1 MERKPNARTRR
12 LTQLALLLALVLI
25 MSYTPLGYL
34 PVGPLVLSLLTIPVA
49 VGAIVMG
56 PASGAIL
63 GGAFGLTSFFNAV
76 RGGGGM
82 TSIFFT
88 LNPLGTFL
96 LCFGARLAM
105 GWLCGLVYRAA
116 RRLWP
121 QRRRLCCAI
130 GGLAAPLLNTL
141 LFMGLL
147 VILFYQ
153 TDYVQGLV
161 AEMGAANPFVF
172 VVGMVGIQGLVEALL
187 GCLVGAAVTA
197 PLLRVVER

>member
-76 RGGGGM
+76 RGGGSM

-147 VILFYQ
+147 VLLFYQ

-161 AEMGAANPFVF
+161 AKMGAANPFVF

>member
-1 MERKPNARTRR
+1 M
-12 LTQLALLLALVLI
+12 
-25 MSYTPLGYL
+25 
-34 PVGPLVLSLLTIPVA
+34 LSLLTIPVA

-105 GWLCGLVYRAA
+105 GWLCGLVYRAGPA
-116 RRLWP
+116 AVAPAPALVLCHRRSGGPTAQHPVVHGAAGAPVLPNPTMSRALWP
-121 QRRRLCCAI
+121 RW
-130 GGLAAPLLNTL
+130 APPTPSSSWW
-141 LFMGLL
+141 GW
-147 VILFYQ
+147 
-153 TDYVQGLV
+153 
-161 AEMGAANPFVF
+161 
-172 VVGMVGIQGLVEALL
+172 VGVQGLVEALL

-197 PLLRVVER
+197 PMLRVVER